1 MKNEDRQNDVLTYKT
16 MRSLGS
22 VVGASCSAVKGAGS
36 SIKRGW
42 QSLFSIPDPRPV
54 QSELPSDFPAD
65 FPDDPRQE
73 IRSIV
78 LEEIRRLQSQNK
90 RMSLLE
96 MEKRLSVMTKTI
108 LLMQQKLGELSVR
121 GPVSDADMVRVIGS
135 IDPEQSLTPGE
146 RSMLAN
152 VFRQNIVLQ
161 KPEMQE
167 TL

>member
-1 MKNEDRQNDVLTYKT
+1 MPSDL
-16 MRSLGS
+16 
-22 VVGASCSAVKGAGS
+22 
-36 SIKRGW
+36 
-42 QSLFSIPDPRPV
+42 PP
-54 QSELPSDFPAD
+54 ELPLDLPLD
-65 FPDDPRQE
+65 LPDDPRQE

-108 LLMQQKLGELSVR
+108 LLMQQKMGELGAR

-135 IDPEQSLTPGE
+135 IDPEQSLTAGE
-146 RSMLAN
+146 KSMLAN
-152 VFRQNIVLQ
+152 VFRQNVVLQ

>member
-1 MKNEDRQNDVLTYKT
+1 MNNEDKQNEIVTYKT

-22 VVGASCSAVKGAGS
+22 MVGASCSMAKKTGS

-42 QSLFSIPDPRPV
+42 QFMVSFGSPRPAR
-54 QSELPSDFPAD
+54 SGP
-65 FPDDPRQE
+65 PDDPRQE
-73 IRSIV
+73 IRDVV
-78 LEEIRRLQSQNK
+78 LEEIRRLQSQSK

-108 LLMQQKLGELSVR
+108 VLMQKKLNELSAQ

-135 IDPEQSLTPGE
+135 IDPEQSLTQGE

-161 KPEMQE
+161 KPEKQE